1 MDGFNTHLNELTS
14 LGAKVIAASV
24 EPLDKATEI
33 ADTLS
38 FPVAYG
44 VTHAQ
49 ADQLGSWWEDRRQ
62 IIQPSNFV
70 LDDGPKV
77 LSATYSTGPIGRLE
91 PADAIRF
98 IQFQIKQKQS

>member
-1 MDGFNTHLNELTS
+1 MDGFNTHLKELDD

-24 EPLDKATEI
+24 EPLDKATEM

-38 FPVAYG
+38 FPVAHG
-44 VTHAQ
+44 VTRAQ
-49 ADQLGSWWEDRRQ
+49 ADQLGSWWEERRQ

-70 LDDGPKV
+70 LDDTAKV

-98 IQFQIKQKQS
+98 IQFQIKQKQG